1 MWIWEMSN
9 SAIKFYF
16 EEVLEIL
23 EKGFYSIQDQAT
35 EFVFR

>member
-16 EEVLEIL
+16 EEVLKII
-23 EKGFYSIQDQAT
+23 EKSFYSIQDQAT